1 MAELGTPLTSLLSPS
16 APVVCHT
23 QHPPRRGHLLLPPGG
38 LLPQQPG
45 DALRAE
51 LRPRVP
57 AGGSQRRPVPAQ
69 PPLVRDGVLPT

>member
-1 MAELGTPLTSLLSPS
+1 MELDAPLTSLRFPS

-23 QHPPRRGHLLLPPGG
+23 QHPPWRGHLLLAPGG

-45 DALRAE
+45 DTLRAE
-51 LRPRVP
+51 LHPWVP
-57 AGGSQRRPVPAQ
+57 IGGAQHRPVPAQ